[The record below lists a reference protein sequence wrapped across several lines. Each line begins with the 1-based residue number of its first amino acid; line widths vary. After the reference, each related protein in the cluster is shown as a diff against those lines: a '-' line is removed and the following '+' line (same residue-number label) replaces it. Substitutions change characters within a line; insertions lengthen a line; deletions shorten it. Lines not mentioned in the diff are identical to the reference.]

1 MYKRQD
7 QFTST
12 KLNWVPSMAISSV
25 QFYSGQTFPEWQ
37 GDLLVCSLNGESL
50 IRLDFED
57 GDIVGEEVILGGD
70 IGRIRDFEIDQDGD
84 IYLITDLR
92 KSPVWKLT
100 R

>member
-1 MYKRQD
+1 
-7 QFTST
+7 
-12 KLNWVPSMAISSV
+12 MAISSV

-37 GDLLVCSLNGESL
+37 GDLIVCSLNGESL
-50 IRLDFED
+50 IRLDFE
-57 GDIVGEEVILGGD
+57 GGNLVGEEVILSGD

>member
-1 MYKRQD
+1 
-7 QFTST
+7 
-12 KLNWVPSMAISSV
+12 MAISSV

-37 GDLLVCSLNGESL
+37 GDLIVCSLNGESL

-57 GDIVGEEVILGGD
+57 GDIVHEEVILSGD
-70 IGRIRDFEIDQDGD
+70 VGRIRDFEIDQDGD
-84 IYLITDLR
+84 IYLITALR

>member
-1 MYKRQD
+1 
-7 QFTST
+7 
-12 KLNWVPSMAISSV
+12 
-25 QFYSGQTFPEWQ
+25 
-37 GDLLVCSLNGESL
+37 
-50 IRLDFED
+50 LDFED

-84 IYLITDLR
+84 IYLITDQR

>member
-1 MYKRQD
+1 
-7 QFTST
+7 
-12 KLNWVPSMAISSV
+12 MAISSV
-25 QFYSGQTFPEWQ
+25 QFYTGKTFPEWQ
-37 GDLLVCSLNGESL
+37 GDLILCSLNGESL

-57 GDIVGEEVILGGD
+57 GEIVGEEVILSGD
-70 IGRIRDFEIDQDGD
+70 IGRIRDFEIDQKGD